1 MISNYL
7 KIKKKG
13 AMFKNIFY
21 LNDDLFLFLKNSFI
35 LKVNLRGEIKS
46 IDKLP
51 DSIGARPI
59 IIKDKLLF
67 ISKKNKVYFI
77 N

>member
-1 MISNYL
+1 
-7 KIKKKG
+7 
-13 AMFKNIFY
+13 MFKNIFY

-51 DSIGARPI
+51 DSIGAGPI